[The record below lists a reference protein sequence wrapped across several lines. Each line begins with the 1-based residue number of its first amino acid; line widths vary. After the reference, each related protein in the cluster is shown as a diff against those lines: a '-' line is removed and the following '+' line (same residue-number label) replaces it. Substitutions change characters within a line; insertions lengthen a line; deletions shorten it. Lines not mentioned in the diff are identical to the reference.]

1 MPFFYKHL
9 TKGDNSMNDLTL
21 PIQSSSPND
30 SQSVKELAL
39 EPVVVNHCSSQVRP
53 AGHEPKSARRLIS
66 TKDLTHQDW
75 LAVRNTGIG
84 GSDAA
89 AACGLNPYMS
99 MLELWLI
106 KTGRQNPDL
115 SEGLMEN
122 AYSPLYWGKEL
133 EPLIAKY
140 YTAKTG
146 NKVRRVNAVLQH
158 PDPDK
163 YFMLANLDYAVNKSE
178 VGVLEI
184 KTTGEHGAKLWKH
197 GVPLYVTCQVQHQ
210 LAVTG
215 KSLAHVCVLI
225 CGHEARVYEIK
236 RDELIIN
243 QLIHQERRFWDY
255 VQRDVPPP
263 ADGSESAAKAI
274 TQLYSQSSADKTL
287 DFSQNEDM
295 NMLFGQLLAE
305 KNLMEVHAD
314 NYESLKQRIQMH
326 IKDAEKAVFS
336 LGSVSW
342 KKAKDSVSLDTKA
355 LLKDQPELLNQYP
368 QVRQG
373 SRRFLVNTKA

>member
-1 MPFFYKHL
+1 
-9 TKGDNSMNDLTL
+9 MNDLTL
-21 PIQSSSPND
+21 PMQPAQDKDVAKVITQ
-30 SQSVKELAL
+30 VKPSRA
-39 EPVVVNHCSSQVRP
+39 
-53 AGHEPKSARRLIS
+53 KSAKRLAEI
-66 TKDLTHQDW
+66 KELTHQDW

-115 SEGLMEN
+115 SDGLMEN

-197 GVPLYVTCQVQHQ
+197 SVPLYVTCQVQHQ

-215 KSLAHVCVLI
+215 KQLAHVCVLI

-243 QLIHQERRFWDY
+243 QLIQQERRFWEY
-255 VQRDVPPP
+255 VQKDVPPP
-263 ADGSESAAKAI
+263 ADGSESAAKALS
-274 TQLYSQSSADKTL
+274 QLYPTSQGEMIDYRDNDILNSWFNQLNEQKKLVDQHQQRF
-287 DFSQNEDM
+287 DF
-295 NMLFGQLLAE
+295 
-305 KNLMEVHAD
+305 
-314 NYESLKQRIQMH
+314 LKQQIQQVM
-326 IKDAEKAVFS
+326 KTAELATFAN
-336 LGSVSW
+336 GSVSW
-342 KKAKDSVSLDTKA
+342 KKSKDSISLDTKA

>member
-1 MPFFYKHL
+1 MPFFYKHS
-9 TKGDNSMNDLTL
+9 TKGDNRMNDLTL
-21 PIQSSSPND
+21 PMQPNQD
-30 SQSVKELAL
+30 NGLTKITTHVKPTKAKAAKRLA
-39 EPVVVNHCSSQVRP
+39 E
-53 AGHEPKSARRLIS
+53 I
-66 TKDLTHQDW
+66 KDLTHQDW

-115 SEGLMEN
+115 SDGLMEN

-163 YFMLANLDYAVNKSE
+163 SFMLANLDYAVNKSE

-215 KSLAHVCVLI
+215 KQLAHVCVLI

-236 RDELIIN
+236 RDEFIIN
-243 QLIHQERRFWDY
+243 QLIKQERRFWDY
-255 VQRDVPPP
+255 VQQDVPPP
-263 ADGSESAAKAI
+263 ADGSESAAKALS
-274 TQLYSQSSADKTL
+274 QLYPTSQGEVIDCRDNDILNSWFNELSEQKKLIDQHQHRF
-287 DFSQNEDM
+287 DF
-295 NMLFGQLLAE
+295 
-305 KNLMEVHAD
+305 
-314 NYESLKQRIQMH
+314 LKQQIQQVM
-326 IKDAEKAVFS
+326 KTAELAAFAN
-336 LGSVSW
+336 GSVSW

-355 LLKDQPELLNQYP
+355 LLKDHPELLNQYP

-373 SRRFLVNTKA
+373 SRRFLVNTKSN

>member
-1 MPFFYKHL
+1 
-9 TKGDNSMNDLTL
+9 MNDLTL
-21 PIQSSSPND
+21 PIHPVQNNPTSQT
-30 SQSVKELAL
+30 QSVSVLA
-39 EPVVVNHCSSQVRP
+39 VNP
-53 AGHEPKSARRLIS
+53 ALANQAETKVTTLVKPSKVKSAKRLAE

-89 AACGLNPYMS
+89 AACGLNPFMS

-122 AYSPLYWGKEL
+122 AYSPLYWGKAL
-133 EPLIAKY
+133 EPLVAQY

-163 YFMLANLDYAVNKSE
+163 SFMLANLDYAVNKSE

-184 KTTGEHGAKLWKH
+184 KTAGEHGAKLWKH

-225 CGHEARVYEIK
+225 CGHEAKLFEIK

-243 QLIHQERRFWDY
+243 QLIHQERRFWQY
-255 VQRDVPPP
+255 VESDTPPP
-263 ADGSESAAKAI
+263 ADASESAGKAI
-274 TQLYSQSSADKTL
+274 AQLYPTSTTEKIDYSDNATLNRWFDELIEEKRLIDSHQKQFDFLKHQIQLAMQEAESAS
-287 DFSQNEDM
+287 FAN
-295 NMLFGQLLAE
+295 
-305 KNLMEVHAD
+305 
-314 NYESLKQRIQMH
+314 
-326 IKDAEKAVFS
+326 
-336 LGSVSW
+336 GSVSW
-342 KKAKDSVSLDTKA
+342 KKSKDSVSLDAKA
-355 LLKDQPELLNQYP
+355 LLKDKPELLEQYK
-368 QVRQG
+368 QVREG
-373 SRRFLVNTKA
+373 SRRFLVNAK

>member
-1 MPFFYKHL
+1 
-9 TKGDNSMNDLTL
+9 MNDLTL
-21 PIQSSSPND
+21 PMQPAQDKDVAKVITQ
-30 SQSVKELAL
+30 VKPSRA
-39 EPVVVNHCSSQVRP
+39 
-53 AGHEPKSARRLIS
+53 KSAKRLAEI
-66 TKDLTHQDW
+66 KELTHQDW

-115 SEGLMEN
+115 SDGLMEN

-163 YFMLANLDYAVNKSE
+163 SFMLANLDYAVNKSE

-243 QLIHQERRFWDY
+243 QLINQERRFCEY
-255 VQRDVPPP
+255 LQQYVPPP
-263 ADGSESAAKAI
+263 AD
-274 TQLYSQSSADKTL
+274 
-287 DFSQNEDM
+287 
-295 NMLFGQLLAE
+295 
-305 KNLMEVHAD
+305 
-314 NYESLKQRIQMH
+314 
-326 IKDAEKAVFS
+326 
-336 LGSVSW
+336 W
-342 KKAKDSVSLDTKA
+342 
-355 LLKDQPELLNQYP
+355 
-368 QVRQG
+368 
-373 SRRFLVNTKA
+373 

>member
-1 MPFFYKHL
+1 
-9 TKGDNSMNDLTL
+9 MNDLTL
-21 PIQSSSPND
+21 PIQSNT
-30 SQSVKELAL
+30 KTAK
-39 EPVVVNHCSSQVRP
+39 
-53 AGHEPKSARRLIS
+53 PKSAKRLAE
-66 TKDLTHQDW
+66 TKELTHQDW

-115 SEGLMEN
+115 SDGLMEN

-163 YFMLANLDYAVNKSE
+163 SFMLANLDYAVNKSE

-215 KSLAHVCVLI
+215 KQLAHVCVLI
-225 CGHEARVYEIK
+225 CGHESRVYEIK

-243 QLIHQERRFWDY
+243 QLIQQERRFWEY
-255 VQRDVPPP
+255 VQQDVPPP
-263 ADGSESAAKAI
+263 ADGSESAAKALS
-274 TQLYSQSSADKTL
+274 QLYPTSQGEVIDYRDNDILNTWFNELTEQKKL
-287 DFSQNEDM
+287 IDHHQHRFDF
-295 NMLFGQLLAE
+295 
-305 KNLMEVHAD
+305 
-314 NYESLKQRIQMH
+314 LKQQIQQVM
-326 IKDAEKAVFS
+326 KTAELATFAN
-336 LGSVSW
+336 GSVSW

-355 LLKDQPELLNQYP
+355 LLKDQPELLDQYP

>member
-9 TKGDNSMNDLTL
+9 TKGDNRMNDLTL
-21 PIQSSSPND
+21 PIQATPTND
-30 SQSVKELAL
+30 SQSVK
-39 EPVVVNHCSSQVRP
+39 VRP
-53 AGHEPKSARRLIS
+53 AGHEPKSARRLAD
-66 TKDLTHQDW
+66 TKNLSHQEW

-115 SEGLMEN
+115 SDGLMEN

-163 YFMLANLDYAVNKSE
+163 AFMLANLDYAVNKSE

-243 QLIHQERRFWDY
+243 QLIQQERRFWEY
-255 VQRDVPPP
+255 VQQDVPPP

-274 TQLYSQSSADKTL
+274 TQLYSQSTADKTL

-305 KNLMEVHAD
+305 KNIMEVHAD

>member
-1 MPFFYKHL
+1 
-9 TKGDNSMNDLTL
+9 MNDLTL

-39 EPVVVNHCSSQVRP
+39 EPVVVNHRSSQVRP
-53 AGHEPKSARRLIS
+53 AGHEPKSARRLAD
-66 TKDLTHQDW
+66 TKNLSHQDW

-115 SEGLMEN
+115 SDGLIEN

-163 YFMLANLDYAVNKSE
+163 SFMLANLDYAVNKSE

-243 QLIHQERRFWDY
+243 QLIQQERRFWEY
-255 VQRDVPPP
+255 VQKDVPPP
-263 ADGSESAAKAI
+263 ADGSESAAKALS
-274 TQLYSQSSADKTL
+274 QLYPTSQGEMIDYRDNDILNTWFNQLSEQKKLIDQHQHRF
-287 DFSQNEDM
+287 DF
-295 NMLFGQLLAE
+295 
-305 KNLMEVHAD
+305 
-314 NYESLKQRIQMH
+314 LKQQIQQVM
-326 IKDAEKAVFS
+326 KTAELATFTN
-336 LGSVSW
+336 GSVSW
-342 KKAKDSVSLDTKA
+342 KKSKDSISLDTKA

-373 SRRFLVNTKA
+373 SRRFLVNTKV

>member
-1 MPFFYKHL
+1 
-9 TKGDNSMNDLTL
+9 MNDLTL
-21 PIQSSSPND
+21 PIQSPSPND

-39 EPVVVNHCSSQVRP
+39 EPVVVNHRSSQVRP
-53 AGHEPKSARRLIS
+53 AGHEPKSARRLAD
-66 TKDLTHQDW
+66 TKNLSHQDW

-115 SEGLMEN
+115 SDGLMEN

-163 YFMLANLDYAVNKSE
+163 SFMLANLDYAVNKSE

-243 QLIHQERRFWDY
+243 QLIQQERRFWEY
-255 VQRDVPPP
+255 VQQDVPPP

-274 TQLYSQSSADKTL
+274 TQLYSQSTADKTL

-314 NYESLKQRIQMH
+314 NYEALKQRIQMH
-326 IKDAEKAVFS
+326 IQDAEKAVFS

-373 SRRFLVNTKA
+373 SRRFLVNTKV

>member
-1 MPFFYKHL
+1 
-9 TKGDNSMNDLTL
+9 
-21 PIQSSSPND
+21 
-30 SQSVKELAL
+30 
-39 EPVVVNHCSSQVRP
+39 
-53 AGHEPKSARRLIS
+53 
-66 TKDLTHQDW
+66 
-75 LAVRNTGIG
+75 
-84 GSDAA
+84 
-89 AACGLNPYMS
+89 MS

-115 SEGLMEN
+115 SDGLMEN

-163 YFMLANLDYAVNKSE
+163 SFMLANLDYAVNKSE

-215 KSLAHVCVLI
+215 KQLAHVCVLI

-243 QLIHQERRFWDY
+243 QLIQQERRFWEY
-255 VQRDVPPP
+255 VQQDVPPP
-263 ADGSESAAKAI
+263 ADGSESAAKALS
-274 TQLYSQSSADKTL
+274 QLYPTSQGEMIDYRDNDILNTWFNELTEQKKL
-287 DFSQNEDM
+287 IDHHQHRFDF
-295 NMLFGQLLAE
+295 
-305 KNLMEVHAD
+305 
-314 NYESLKQRIQMH
+314 LKQQIQQVM
-326 IKDAEKAVFS
+326 KTAELATFAN
-336 LGSVSW
+336 GSVSW
-342 KKAKDSVSLDTKA
+342 KKSKDSISLDTKA

>member
-1 MPFFYKHL
+1 
-9 TKGDNSMNDLTL
+9 MNDLTL
-21 PIQSSSPND
+21 PMQPNQD
-30 SQSVKELAL
+30 NGLTKITTHIKPTKAKAAKRLA
-39 EPVVVNHCSSQVRP
+39 E
-53 AGHEPKSARRLIS
+53 I
-66 TKDLTHQDW
+66 KDLTHQDW

-115 SEGLMEN
+115 SDGLMEN

-158 PDPDK
+158 PDPDNS
-163 YFMLANLDYAVNKSE
+163 FMLANLDYAVNKSE

-215 KSLAHVCVLI
+215 KNLAHVCVLI

-243 QLIHQERRFWDY
+243 QLIQQERRFWEY
-255 VQRDVPPP
+255 VQKDVPPP
-263 ADGSESAAKAI
+263 ADGSESAAKALSHLYPTSQGEMI
-274 TQLYSQSSADKTL
+274 DYRDNDILNSWFNQLSEQKKLIDHHQHRF
-287 DFSQNEDM
+287 DF
-295 NMLFGQLLAE
+295 
-305 KNLMEVHAD
+305 
-314 NYESLKQRIQMH
+314 LKQQIQQVM
-326 IKDAEKAVFS
+326 KTAELATFAN
-336 LGSVSW
+336 GSVSW

-373 SRRFLVNTKA
+373 SRRFLVNTKSN

>member
-1 MPFFYKHL
+1 
-9 TKGDNSMNDLTL
+9 MNDLTL
-21 PIQSSSPND
+21 PIQATPTND
-30 SQSVKELAL
+30 SQSVK
-39 EPVVVNHCSSQVRP
+39 VRP
-53 AGHEPKSARRLIS
+53 AEHEPKSARRLAD
-66 TKDLTHQDW
+66 TKNLSHQEW

-115 SEGLMEN
+115 SDGLMEN

-184 KTTGEHGAKLWKH
+184 KTKGEHGAKLWKH
-197 GVPLYVTCQVQHQ
+197 SVPLYVTCQVQHQ

-215 KSLAHVCVLI
+215 KQLAHVCVLI

-243 QLIHQERRFWDY
+243 QLIQQERRFWEY
-255 VQRDVPPP
+255 VQKDVPPP
-263 ADGSESAAKAI
+263 ADGSESAAKALS
-274 TQLYSQSSADKTL
+274 QLYPTSQGEMIDYRDNDILNGWFNQLSEQKKLIDQHQHRF
-287 DFSQNEDM
+287 DF
-295 NMLFGQLLAE
+295 
-305 KNLMEVHAD
+305 
-314 NYESLKQRIQMH
+314 LKQQIQQVM
-326 IKDAEKAVFS
+326 KTAELATFAN
-336 LGSVSW
+336 GSVSW
-342 KKAKDSVSLDTKA
+342 KKSKDSISLDTKA

-373 SRRFLVNTKA
+373 SRRFLVNNKA

>member
-1 MPFFYKHL
+1 
-9 TKGDNSMNDLTL
+9 MNDLTL
-21 PIQSSSPND
+21 PMQPAQDKDVAKVITQ
-30 SQSVKELAL
+30 VKPSRA
-39 EPVVVNHCSSQVRP
+39 
-53 AGHEPKSARRLIS
+53 KSAKRLAEI
-66 TKDLTHQDW
+66 KDLTHQDW

-115 SEGLMEN
+115 SDGLMEN

-163 YFMLANLDYAVNKSE
+163 SFMLANLDYAVNKSE
-178 VGVLEI
+178 VGILEI

-215 KSLAHVCVLI
+215 KQLAHVCVLI

-243 QLIHQERRFWDY
+243 QLIQQERRFWEY
-255 VQRDVPPP
+255 VQQDVPPP
-263 ADGSESAAKAI
+263 ADGSESAAKSLS
-274 TQLYSQSSADKTL
+274 QLYPTSQGEMIDYRDNDILNTWFNELSEQKKLIDHHQHRF
-287 DFSQNEDM
+287 DF
-295 NMLFGQLLAE
+295 
-305 KNLMEVHAD
+305 
-314 NYESLKQRIQMH
+314 LKQQIQQVM
-326 IKDAEKAVFS
+326 KTAELATFAN
-336 LGSVSW
+336 GSVSW

-355 LLKDQPELLNQYP
+355 LLKEQPELLNQYS

>member
-1 MPFFYKHL
+1 
-9 TKGDNSMNDLTL
+9 MNDLTL
-21 PIQSSSPND
+21 PLQPAQDKDVAKVITQ
-30 SQSVKELAL
+30 VKPSRA
-39 EPVVVNHCSSQVRP
+39 
-53 AGHEPKSARRLIS
+53 KSAKRLAEI
-66 TKDLTHQDW
+66 KELTHQDW

-115 SEGLMEN
+115 SDGLMEN

-163 YFMLANLDYAVNKSE
+163 SFMLANLDYAVNKSE

-215 KSLAHVCVLI
+215 KQLAHVCVLI

-236 RDELIIN
+236 RDEFIIN
-243 QLIHQERRFWDY
+243 QLIKQERRFWDY
-255 VQRDVPPP
+255 VQQDVPPP
-263 ADGSESAAKAI
+263 ADGSESAAKALS
-274 TQLYSQSSADKTL
+274 QLYPTSQGEVIDCRDNDILNSWFNELSEQKKLIDQHQHRF
-287 DFSQNEDM
+287 DF
-295 NMLFGQLLAE
+295 
-305 KNLMEVHAD
+305 
-314 NYESLKQRIQMH
+314 LKQQIQQVM
-326 IKDAEKAVFS
+326 KTAELAAFAN
-336 LGSVSW
+336 GSVSW
-342 KKAKDSVSLDTKA
+342 KKAKDSVSLDSKA

>member
-1 MPFFYKHL
+1 
-9 TKGDNSMNDLTL
+9 MNDLTL
-21 PIQSSSPND
+21 PIQSNT
-30 SQSVKELAL
+30 KTAK
-39 EPVVVNHCSSQVRP
+39 
-53 AGHEPKSARRLIS
+53 PKSAKRLAE
-66 TKDLTHQDW
+66 TKELTHQDW

-115 SEGLMEN
+115 SDGLMEN

-163 YFMLANLDYAVNKSE
+163 SFMLANLDYAVNKSE

-215 KSLAHVCVLI
+215 KQLAHVCVLI
-225 CGHEARVYEIK
+225 CGHESRVYEIK

-243 QLIHQERRFWDY
+243 QLIQQERRFWEY
-255 VQRDVPPP
+255 VQQDVPPP
-263 ADGSESAAKAI
+263 ADGSESAAKALS
-274 TQLYSQSSADKTL
+274 QLYPTSQGEVIDYRDNDILNTWFNELTEQKKL
-287 DFSQNEDM
+287 IDHHQHRFDF
-295 NMLFGQLLAE
+295 
-305 KNLMEVHAD
+305 
-314 NYESLKQRIQMH
+314 LKQQIQQVM
-326 IKDAEKAVFS
+326 KTAELATFAN
-336 LGSVSW
+336 GSVSW

>member
-1 MPFFYKHL
+1 
-9 TKGDNSMNDLTL
+9 MNDLTL
-21 PIQSSSPND
+21 PMPPAQDKDVAKVITQ
-30 SQSVKELAL
+30 VKPSRA
-39 EPVVVNHCSSQVRP
+39 
-53 AGHEPKSARRLIS
+53 KSAKRLAEI
-66 TKDLTHQDW
+66 KDLTHQDW

-115 SEGLMEN
+115 SDGLMEN

-163 YFMLANLDYAVNKSE
+163 SFMLANLDYAVNKSE

-215 KSLAHVCVLI
+215 KQLAHVCVLI

-236 RDELIIN
+236 RDDILIEK
-243 QLIHQERRFWDY
+243 LITQERRFWEY
-255 VQRDVPPP
+255 VQNDVPPP
-263 ADGSESAAKAI
+263 ADGSESAAKALS
-274 TQLYSQSSADKTL
+274 QLYPNSQGEVIDYRDNDILNTWFNELSEQKKLIDHHQHRF
-287 DFSQNEDM
+287 DF
-295 NMLFGQLLAE
+295 
-305 KNLMEVHAD
+305 
-314 NYESLKQRIQMH
+314 LKQQIQQVM
-326 IKDAEKAVFS
+326 KTAELATFAN
-336 LGSVSW
+336 GSVSW

>member
-1 MPFFYKHL
+1 
-9 TKGDNSMNDLTL
+9 MNDLTL
-21 PIQSSSPND
+21 PMQPNQD
-30 SQSVKELAL
+30 NRLTKITTHIKPTKAKAAKRLAEIKEL
-39 EPVVVNHCSSQVRP
+39 S
-53 AGHEPKSARRLIS
+53 
-66 TKDLTHQDW
+66 HQDW

-115 SEGLMEN
+115 SDGLMEN

-163 YFMLANLDYAVNKSE
+163 SFMLANLDYAVNKSE

-236 RDELIIN
+236 RDDILIEK
-243 QLIHQERRFWDY
+243 LIKQERRFWSMCKTMY
-255 VQRDVPPP
+255 HRLLMVVSQRR
-263 ADGSESAAKAI
+263 K
-274 TQLYSQSSADKTL
+274 
-287 DFSQNEDM
+287 
-295 NMLFGQLLAE
+295 QLL
-305 KNLMEVHAD
+305 NCIRSPH
-314 NYESLKQRIQMH
+314 RI
-326 IKDAEKAVFS
+326 KPS
-336 LGSVSW
+336 TL
-342 KKAKDSVSLDTKA
+342 AKT
-355 LLKDQPELLNQYP
+355 
-368 QVRQG
+368 R
-373 SRRFLVNTKA
+373 T

>member
-1 MPFFYKHL
+1 
-9 TKGDNSMNDLTL
+9 MNDLTL
-21 PIQSSSPND
+21 PIQATPTND
-30 SQSVKELAL
+30 SQSVK
-39 EPVVVNHCSSQVRP
+39 VRP
-53 AGHEPKSARRLIS
+53 AGHEPKSARRLAD
-66 TKDLTHQDW
+66 TKNLSHQEW

-115 SEGLMEN
+115 SDGLMEN

-163 YFMLANLDYAVNKSE
+163 SFMLANLDYAVNKSE

-236 RDELIIN
+236 RDEFIIN
-243 QLIHQERRFWDY
+243 QLIKQERRFWEY
-255 VQRDVPPP
+255 VQQDVPPP

-274 TQLYSQSSADKTL
+274 TQLYSQSTADKTL

-326 IKDAEKAVFS
+326 IQDAEKAVFS

-355 LLKDQPELLNQYP
+355 LLKDQPELLDQYP
-368 QVRQG
+368 QVKQG
-373 SRRFLVNTKA
+373 SRRFLVNTKLN